1 MWRMLQQDEAGDY
14 VVATGETHSIRE
26 FLDIAFGRVG
36 IPDWADLVV
45 EDPRFRR
52 PAEVDML
59 IGDPAKARDR
69 LGWKPTVSFRELA
82 EMMVDGDLACQRALS
97 GA

>member
-1 MWRMLQQDEAGDY
+1 MWRMLQQDVADDY
-14 VVATGETHSIRE
+14 VVATGETHSIRD
-26 FLDIAFGRVG
+26 FLDVAFARVG
-36 IPDWADLVV
+36 ITDWSGLVV

-52 PAEVDML
+52 PAEVDLL

-69 LGWKPTVSFRELA
+69 LGWKPTVNFRELA
-82 EMMVDGDLACQRALS
+82 EMMVDADLAEQRALS